1 MSKHTPGPWF
11 IDHETRPAEV
21 CTIHHTSHPNGYVY
35 VRGEIGYWDADGDE
49 NMANARLIA
58 AAPDFYA
65 MAEMVLAWWDKH
77 KDDTTDYVGDCDVF
91 MSEPAFVTAASAAI
105 AKATGEPT

>member
-1 MSKHTPGPWF
+1 MSKHTPGPWG
-11 IDHETRPAEV
+11 I
-21 CTIHHTSHPNGYVY
+21 I
-35 VRGEIGYWDADGDE
+35 IGDAGPIVFSGQKSNMVAHCIKAWSSE
-49 NMANARLIA
+49 ERMANARLIA

-91 MSEPAFVTAASAAI
+91 MSEPAFVTAARAAI
-105 AKATGEPT
+105 AKATGETK